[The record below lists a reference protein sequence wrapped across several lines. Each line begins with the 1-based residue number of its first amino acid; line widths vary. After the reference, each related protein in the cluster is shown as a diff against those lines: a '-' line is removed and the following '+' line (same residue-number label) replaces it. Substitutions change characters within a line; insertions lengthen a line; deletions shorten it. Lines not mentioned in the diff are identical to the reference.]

1 MDEYDRT
8 LRALNQ
14 YRVLAA
20 EDDGAFLQA
29 TEEPV
34 EPGDYYADTPRL
46 IRLLSRIGDL
56 PAGDVPDD
64 SELYE
69 GELVTAVKRF
79 QSRHGL
85 EPNGCIDTTTLEQ
98 LNTPLRA
105 RVRQLELAL
114 ERWRRRP
121 YDPALPAIVLN
132 LPEFRL
138 RAFGGA
144 NAAGRDPELEMK
156 VVVLNVAEPPP
167 PSRDRG
173 SGQLG

>member
-1 MDEYDRT
+1 MDEYERT

-20 EDDGAFLQA
+20 EDDGALLQV

-34 EPGDYYADTPRL
+34 EPGDHYADTPRL

-56 PAGDVPDD
+56 PAGSVPDD

-85 EPNGCIDTTTLEQ
+85 EPDGRIDTTTLEQ
-98 LNTPLRA
+98 LNTCL
-105 RVRQLELAL
+105 L
-114 ERWRRRP
+114 
-121 YDPALPAIVLN
+121 YTSD
-132 LPEFRL
+132 
-138 RAFGGA
+138 
-144 NAAGRDPELEMK
+144 AADE
-156 VVVLNVAEPPP
+156 
-167 PSRDRG
+167 
-173 SGQLG
+173 

>member
-1 MDEYDRT
+1 MKGRACAEPISCSGSRGRRSIPT
-8 LRALNQ
+8 GHRGARGTGRSLRRHTSSDSPAIAN
-14 YRVLAA
+14 RRS
-20 EDDGAFLQA
+20 
-29 TEEPV
+29 
-34 EPGDYYADTPRL
+34 PRG
-46 IRLLSRIGDL
+46 S
-56 PAGDVPDD
+56 VPDD

-85 EPNGCIDTTTLEQ
+85 EPDGRIDTTTLEQ

-121 YDPALPAIVLN
+121 YDPASPAIVLN

-138 RAFGGA
+138 RTLQRTAITPLTLCLTLGVHFSF
-144 NAAGRDPELEMK
+144 
-156 VVVLNVAEPPP
+156 VCCH
-167 PSRDRG
+167 PSKDR
-173 SGQLG
+173 

>member
-1 MDEYDRT
+1 MSSKSILTTLILLTLACTVFRRGQARDQSQMVPMDEYERT
-8 LRALNQ
+8 LRALHQ
-14 YRVLAA
+14 YRVLAS
-20 EDDGAFLQA
+20 EDDGALLQA

-34 EPGDYYADTPRL
+34 EPGDHYADTPRL

-56 PAGDVPDD
+56 PAGGVPDD

-79 QSRHGL
+79 QSRHGI
-85 EPNGCIDTTTLEQ
+85 EPDGRIDTTTLEQ

-121 YDPALPAIVLN
+121 
-132 LPEFRL
+132 
-138 RAFGGA
+138 
-144 NAAGRDPELEMK
+144 
-156 VVVLNVAEPPP
+156 
-167 PSRDRG
+167 
-173 SGQLG
+173 